1 MVSQLKLTAVLLA
14 ASAICGL
21 QLASAQE
28 ETDFPEIPDALSLQT
43 ALEFAL
49 ERNFDIRQS
58 LETIREQE
66 GLIVEVRARALP
78 TLALNASYRRLDENL
93 SESDGF
99 FPPQEEDWGITLSA
113 RQTIYEGGSVRAAL
127 DVQNYLR
134 ESVLLEL
141 ETTILDAL
149 LEVRTRYYSALL
161 ARDQI
166 EVEEQNVELLEQ
178 SLENATLRRE
188 AGEVSNFEV
197 LRAEV
202 LLANAQPALIRAQGD
217 YRVAIEQLR
226 QSMGYENY
234 RRDPANLNK
243 IPELTDEL
251 VYQPIEYD
259 LEAGL
264 EEALVNRAEIKR
276 LEAIANAQEAGV
288 KVARSGNLPKLD
300 LIGTYGKQKSSF
312 SDDFDDGPEGWTVG
326 VEASWNIWDGAE
338 TKGRRIQAQSQLDQA
353 RLQEDALRLSVEV
366 QVRQAISA
374 LREADQLAL
383 SAVRVVDQAEEAMR
397 MADSRLQAGSISDL
411 DVLEARVALTEAR
424 TNALAANYQHL
435 VAKAQYRRA
444 IGLES
449 ISREAW
455 PDPEEEK

>member
-1 MVSQLKLTAVLLA
+1 MLSHLKITAALFVAIAVSGYPRAT
-14 ASAICGL
+14 
-21 QLASAQE
+21 AQE
-28 ETDFPEIPDALSLQT
+28 TTEFPEIPDSLSLQT
-43 ALEFAL
+43 ALDFAL
-49 ERNFDIRQS
+49 QNNFDIRQS
-58 LETIREQE
+58 IEVIREQE
-66 GLIVEVRARALP
+66 GLIVEVKARALP
-78 TLALNASYRRLDENL
+78 KLALNASYRRLDENL
-93 SESDGF
+93 SETGGF
-99 FPPQEEDWGITLSA
+99 FPPQEENWGITLSA
-113 RQTIYEGGSVRAAL
+113 RQTLYEGGSVRAAL

-134 ESVLLEL
+134 ESALLAL

-166 EVEEQNVELLEQ
+166 EVEMQNIDLLKQ

-217 YRVAIEQLR
+217 FRVAIEQLR

-243 IPELTDEL
+243 VPELIDEL
-251 VYQPIEYD
+251 VYQPFDYD
-259 LEAGL
+259 LESGL
-264 EEALVNRAEIKR
+264 EDALYNRAEIKR
-276 LEAIANAQEAGV
+276 LEAIANAQEAGL
-288 KVARSGNLPKLD
+288 KVARSGARPKVELV
-300 LIGTYGKQKSSF
+300 GTYGKQKSSY
-312 SDDFDDGPEGWTVG
+312 SDEFDDGPEGWTLG
-326 VEASWNIWDGAE
+326 VEASWNIWDGRE

-353 RLQEDALRLSVEV
+353 RLQEDSLRLAIEV

-383 SAVRVVDQAEEAMR
+383 SAVRVVDQAEEALR
-397 MADSRLQAGSISDL
+397 MAVSRLQAGSISDL

-435 VAKAQYRRA
+435 VAKAQFRRA
-444 IGLES
+444 IGYES
-449 ISREAW
+449 ISREEW
-455 PDPEEEK
+455 PDPDPDQ